1 MMRRFLMWLSA
12 RLPARVITQDGAPY
26 LERYYLFDL
35 LGMRFYLHRFVGDD
49 PDRGLHD
56 HPWRFAFSLVLAGWY
71 IEQTRQGA
79 RPVRWVNFLLGDSFH
94 RVILPSA
101 EPVWTLFAHRIGD
114 VKAWGFLERFGLF
127 KRPGEAEALL
137 FLPYR
142 YELEGGKPERWW
154 LTAPKGRDIRKE
166 AA

>member
-12 RLPARVITQDGAPY
+12 RLPARVITQDGEPY
-26 LERYYLFDL
+26 LERYYLFDA
-35 LGMRFYLHRFVGDD
+35 LGLRFYLHRFVGDD

-94 RVILPSA
+94 RVILPSSL
-101 EPVWTLFAHRIGD
+101 PVWTLFAHRIGD
-114 VKAWGFLERFGLF
+114 VKVWGFMSELTGTSVHGAMVF
-127 KRPGEAEALL
+127 RPYQYA
-137 FLPYR
+137 
-142 YELEGGKPERWW
+142 LEGGKPERWW
-154 LTAPKGRDIRKE
+154 LTAPKGCEIRKE
-166 AA
+166 AE